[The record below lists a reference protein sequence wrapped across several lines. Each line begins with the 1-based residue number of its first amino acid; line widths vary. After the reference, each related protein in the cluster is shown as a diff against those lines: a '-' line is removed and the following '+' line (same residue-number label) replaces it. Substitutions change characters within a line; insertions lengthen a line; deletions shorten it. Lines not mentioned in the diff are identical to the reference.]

1 MATDEPDSYFA
12 RAWQSQLPD
21 FPTDKEAYDDLSF
34 RRDFEI
40 FRDPP
45 LVPYDVKGY
54 NKKVESFANLRLL
67 SRGVVT

>member
-12 RAWQSQLPD
+12 RAWLEQLPD
-21 FPTDKEAYDDLSF
+21 FPTDKEAYDDMSF

-54 NKKVESFANLRLL
+54 NKKVE
-67 SRGVVT
+67 